1 MRALRSFLT
10 STAVLGLAALVAQP
24 AFAQETEAEEAPVI
38 LVTGTRIASSAAMS
52 STAPLQILDAQAI
65 SDSGVVNVQE
75 LLLENP
81 AFGTPQLSRTN
92 SAFLTSGTGVATVD
106 LRELGSDRTLVL
118 VNGRRVVAGLPGS
131 ATVDLNVIPT
141 PFLERV
147 DVLTGGSS
155 SLYGS
160 DAVAG
165 VVNFV
170 YRKNFEGLEVNAQA
184 GITERGDDNRY
195 QVNATWGGNF
205 AEDRGNVMV
214 HLGYSN
220 EQGVLSRQRR
230 NTSLDDLDKFFFVTG
245 DPADYGVPVEGAL
258 SGFAPQG
265 RFQTAN
271 GDFTFDSNNN
281 LIDWT
286 SSAVNGFNRQ
296 FFRTIAVP
304 VERYL
309 FAARG
314 HYDVTD
320 SVTFFAEG
328 TYSNTNSSRVIEPQ
342 PLSSDDIF
350 AASGGYVPLESLID
364 GALRVNPF
372 VPQGIVD
379 SAIDQDGDGLRD
391 YSFARRLSDIDTRN
405 GSTNRDLY
413 RFVVG
418 LEGELSDKFQW
429 DVSYNYGRTTE
440 AQTSNGQ
447 VNVLNFAN
455 ALRSIVDVTDFDKD
469 GNTTEVICASAD
481 ARAQGCVPI
490 NLFGFN
496 TITPEAAAY
505 VRAEQ
510 TLQTRITQQQVQ
522 ANLSGELVDLPAG
535 PLGVAIG
542 AEYRRESSD
551 ENHDA
556 LTNAGLTGGNALPD
570 TSGSFDVK
578 EVYGEVNIPI
588 LADTPG
594 FHQLNL
600 RAAGR
605 ISDYS
610 TVGTIY
616 TYNVGGDWELVE
628 GLRFRGT
635 YARSVRAP
643 NIGELYTGPSQTFP
657 TGIIDPC
664 LGISAA
670 GGGELGDRCRA
681 VPGVMANINANGKF
695 TLTQSDRQGVSG
707 YDSGNPELNEEKST
721 SWTVGAVIAPRHLDG
736 ALRRLQFSVDYFN
749 IGVKDAIAAAD
760 RNYSLQQC
768 YNQGVASFCDLI
780 ERRAAATPVNSAGSL
795 EFVNAPQVNGGTL
808 KVEGIDAVLSWSTPV
823 GVFGDDDLG
832 LRIAYTHLLKGY
844 ETPVPGADRDPFAG
858 EIGTATNRFSA
869 NAVYSAG
876 KVRWSLSGT
885 YIGQSLEDD
894 QIYKSLPKKYPIDTI
909 KIPAQFYLDTQ
920 VRVRASD
927 EFEIFFGIDNL
938 LDNDAPNILSGST
951 FNATGTDTAAD
962 VYDVFGR
969 RYYTGVRLTF

>member
-1 MRALRSFLT
+1 
-10 STAVLGLAALVAQP
+10 
-24 AFAQETEAEEAPVI
+24 
-38 LVTGTRIASSAAMS
+38 MS

-106 LRELGSDRTLVL
+106 LRDLGSDRTLVL

-328 TYSNTNSSRVIEPQ
+328 TYSNTNSSRVIEPN

-643 NIGELYTGPSQTFP
+643 NIGELFTGPSQTFP